1 MFRALFLIALLTS
14 LAWWL
19 HGEQQS
25 GRFRLV
31 DERFLEV
38 LLASTRDDF
47 KPDPA
52 KAGDVVFISLNEA
65 DKAEYEAWPPLP
77 IDYQMILKALA
88 PSEPRVLVFAEP
100 LHWAEPRPPFVE
112 QLPESWMKIP
122 SVILSATATAKGS
135 ASAEAAAFAQEHLP
149 AIGRVQGASGLLP
162 AAGDLSPRPDS
173 ALLRQADVGVITPGK
188 SAVAAIL
195 GGSTVPSTEL
205 QALVHATRTPFSRV
219 RLNTGPGAGLHLG
232 DEIFVPLTHEVALP
246 PGETAVPEINAL
258 DLITASVTGEDAEP
272 LKILDKEKLIVLG
285 AGDAATRQR
294 VQALAAAL
302 SLPRL
307 RVLSAREQFVAWG
320 VAGLLALSLLALP
333 KQKALVRALI
343 YLFLAV
349 TASYLAFQNGR
360 LWCPPAI
367 PAALLVTGGLF
378 VRLFGRAADTGVDSA
393 PATP

>member
-1 MFRALFLIALLTS
+1 MFRFLFLIALLIS

-19 HGEQQS
+19 HGEHES
-25 GRFRLV
+25 GRFRVV
-31 DERFLEV
+31 DERFLDV

-52 KAGDVVFISLNEA
+52 KAGDVVFVSLNEA

-100 LHWAEPRPPFVE
+100 LHWAEPKPPFVA
-112 QLPESWMKIP
+112 QLPESWLKIP
-122 SVILSATATAKGS
+122 SVILSAQGVTEGTAGA
-135 ASAEAAAFAQEHLP
+135 AAAFAQEHLP
-149 AIGRVQGASGLLP
+149 VIGQVQGVDGLLP
-162 AAGDLSPRPDS
+162 VLTDLSVRPDP
-173 ALLRQADVGVITPGK
+173 ALLRQADVGVILAGK
-188 SAVAAIL
+188 GAIAARS
-195 GGSTVPSTEL
+195 GESTVPSLEL
-205 QALVHATRTPFSRV
+205 QTMVHATRTPFSSV

-246 PGETAVPEINAL
+246 SGEAAVPEINAL
-258 DLITASVTGEDAEP
+258 DLITASVTGEDTEL
-272 LKILDKEKLIVLG
+272 LKTLGREKVLVLG
-285 AGDAATRQR
+285 LGNAATRQR
-294 VQALAAAL
+294 VQSLAAAL

-307 RVLSAREQFVAWG
+307 RVLSAVEQFIAWG
-320 VAGLLALSLLALP
+320 VAGLLALSLLTLP
-333 KQKALVRALI
+333 RPKALVRALF
-343 YLFLAV
+343 YLFLAI

-367 PAALLVTGGLF
+367 PAALLVAGGLF
-378 VRLFGRAADTGVDSA
+378 VRLFGRAADTAVDSA

>member
-1 MFRALFLIALLTS
+1 MFRALLLIALLTS

-19 HGEQQS
+19 HGEHQS
-25 GRFRLV
+25 GRFRVV
-31 DERFLEV
+31 DERFLAV

-88 PSEPRVLVFAEP
+88 PSEPRVLVVAEP
-100 LHWAEPRPPFVE
+100 LHWPEPKPPFVE
-112 QLPESWMKIP
+112 QLPESWLKIP
-122 SVILSATATAKGS
+122 SVILSARGVSEGTAGA
-135 ASAEAAAFAQEHLP
+135 AAAFAKDYLP
-149 AIGRVQGASGLLP
+149 VIGQVQGAVGLLP
-162 AAGDLSPRPDS
+162 VLADLGARPDP
-173 ALLRQADVGVITPGK
+173 ALLRQADVGVILAGK
-188 SAVAAIL
+188 GAIAARL
-195 GGSTVPSTEL
+195 GESTVPSIEL

-232 DEIFVPLTHEVALP
+232 DQIFVPLTHEVALP

-258 DLITASVTGEDAEP
+258 DLITASVTGEDAEV
-272 LKILDKEKLIVLG
+272 LKILGKEKVLILG

-294 VQALAAAL
+294 VQALAAAV

-307 RVLSAREQFVAWG
+307 RVLSAVEQFIAWG
-320 VAGLLALSLLALP
+320 VAGLLALSLLTLP
-333 KQKALVRALI
+333 KQKALVRALF
-343 YLFLAV
+343 YLFLAI

-367 PAALLVTGGLF
+367 PAALLVAGGLF
-378 VRLFGRAADTGVDSA
+378 ARLFGRAADTAVDSA